1 MVNWGDGHAYFFK
14 GARYLRYN
22 IATDLVDVGPVEIPT
37 FWTHLPAEFQSN
49 IRAAVNWTFPG
60 DLAEFMRAA
69 GLTVNEV
76 GNWRTRKRP
85 GSFTPIGIMM
95 HHTAGTSSLNVVTNG
110 RPDLAGPLCNF
121 HVEKSGVINIVS
133 PGPSNHAGR
142 GAQVVLDEVSAG
154 SAPTATAAQRG
165 LPDGPGGNSFFY
177 GFENENLGDGVDPWP
192 EVQLDA
198 MAQASAALCR
208 RHCWTENRVISHKEW
223 TSRKIDPTINMD
235 DFRARV
241 ARLL

>member
-1 MVNWGDGHAYFFK
+1 MDSSCCRGLDLTGMVLIQATVAEFQSNIDAAVNWGDGYAYFFK

-95 HHTAGTSSLNVVTNG
+95 HHTAGTSSLNVVTN
-110 RPDLAGPLCNF
+110 
-121 HVEKSGVINIVS
+121 
-133 PGPSNHAGR
+133 
-142 GAQVVLDEVSAG
+142 
-154 SAPTATAAQRG
+154 
-165 LPDGPGGNSFFY
+165 
-177 GFENENLGDGVDPWP
+177 
-192 EVQLDA
+192 
-198 MAQASAALCR
+198 
-208 RHCWTENRVISHKEW
+208 
-223 TSRKIDPTINMD
+223 
-235 DFRARV
+235 
-241 ARLL
+241 